1 MIPFIKLD
9 ERLHFYKDVL
19 EQLFDYNLDL
29 CEQLRIIQKYKLPST
44 LASIVSHVGSLAHE
58 NNEADIR
65 IKKLEILQS
74 CLNIEGIFDSWDCIL
89 ILAYIRYIEFG
100 FIDFYSSSDK
110 SRGDMGSVVLDY
122 PEVKDILEQLDKIAY
137 ELKQSISY
145 LISDLRFEQS
155 QRQSDSDALYDFC
168 ERFSQF
174 LDDYIWDCHD
184 YEEGERLRA
193 IIIKNMISLYK
204 SLDSIDGEQ
213 FKNMYENLGYI
224 EYHGGDHGL
233 YQMAQEQ
240 IRCDL
245 WDEISKLDFNQKVSL
260 VDQMSL
266 DTLTKGMS
274 IYDLE
279 DFHEFKER
287 VLNSDIIDEIVEDL
301 RKEFLR
307 QVPKY
312 FPD

>member
-1 MIPFIKLD
+1 M
-9 ERLHFYKDVL
+9 
-19 EQLFDYNLDL
+19 
-29 CEQLRIIQKYKLPST
+29 
-44 LASIVSHVGSLAHE
+44 
-58 NNEADIR
+58 
-65 IKKLEILQS
+65 
-74 CLNIEGIFDSWDCIL
+74 
-89 ILAYIRYIEFG
+89 
-100 FIDFYSSSDK
+100 
-110 SRGDMGSVVLDY
+110 
-122 PEVKDILEQLDKIAY
+122 
-137 ELKQSISY
+137 
-145 LISDLRFEQS
+145 RFEQS